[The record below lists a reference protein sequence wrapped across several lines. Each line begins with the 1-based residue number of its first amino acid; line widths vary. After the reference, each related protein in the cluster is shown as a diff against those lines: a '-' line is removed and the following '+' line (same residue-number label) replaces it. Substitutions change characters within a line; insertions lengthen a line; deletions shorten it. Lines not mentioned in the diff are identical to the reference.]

1 MFRLRCPSIP
11 RSTAGDVH
19 EGLPLQP
26 VKATGKAEPQSAFAI
41 LINGIA
47 SEAEVRTL
55 GLGLGER
62 GEGAAVKAVHAMA
75 GGANPDVAF
84 PVFRDGVDLVL
95 SQARHVGKG
104 GDRLAVPHAQGTAL
118 PP

>member
-1 MFRLRCPSIP
+1 M
-11 RSTAGDVH
+11 
-19 EGLPLQP
+19 
-26 VKATGKAEPQSAFAI
+26 
-41 LINGIA
+41 
-47 SEAEVRTL
+47 
-55 GLGLGER
+55 GLGER
-62 GEGAAVKAVHAMA
+62 GEGAAIKAVHAMPR
-75 GGANPDVAF
+75 GANPDVAI